1 MRTKFCRLHTLASG
15 VALLIFSAAGSFA
28 ANAIPDAPTVPPAPV
43 VERPLEPATSDV
55 PGEQPSVQHQWVP
68 GHWRWLEGAYVWEAG
83 RWDLPPAANVV
94 WQAPRWERQTNGYVL
109 RDGYWDEAPPAPP
122 TTVVSAPAPQAAPQ
136 EIIVTVPPPPPQREV
151 IYERPSPLHIWIGG
165 HWSWRLGKHVWVSG
179 RWSTAPRH
187 NAVWVAPRWEHRQGR
202 YVYVEGYWRDAVVV
216 LPPSRPAPPTQVVI
230 APSSPAPQVIV
241 VQAPP
246 PPRREVV
253 YGPPGPGYVWISG
266 YWAWQH
272 GRHVWVAGHYQRPP
286 RGHRTWVEPRWERR
300 GGNYIYIEG
309 RWGN

>member
-1 MRTKFCRLHTLASG
+1 MSTKFCRLHTLASG
-15 VALLIFSAAGSFA
+15 VALLIFSAAGSLA

-43 VERPLEPATSDV
+43 VERPLEPASGDV
-55 PGEQPSVQHQWVP
+55 PGEQPSAQHQWVP
-68 GHWRWLEGAYVWEAG
+68 GHWRWLEGAYVWEGG
-83 RWDLPPAANVV
+83 RWDIPPAPNVV
-94 WQAPRWERQTNGYVL
+94 WQAPRWERQANGFVL
-109 RDGYWDEAPPAPP
+109 KEGFWEEAPPAQV
-122 TTVVSAPAPQAAPQ
+122 TVVSAPQPQAAPPQ
-136 EIIVTVPPPPPQREV
+136 EIIVNVPPPPPPREV

-187 NAVWVAPRWEHRQGR
+187 NAVWVAPRWEHRRGQ
-202 YVYVEGYWRDAVVV
+202 YVYIEGYWRDAVMVA
-216 LPPSRPAPPTQVVI
+216 PPSRPAPTQVVV
-230 APSSPAPQVIV
+230 APSPGPQVIV

-246 PPRREVV
+246 PPRREIV
-253 YGPPGPGYVWISG
+253 YAPPGPGFIWVSG
-266 YWAWQH
+266 YWGWQH
-272 GRHVWVAGHYQRPP
+272 GRHVWVAGHYERPP